1 MPEGVAHWKERN
13 AELEALKQRFQ
24 EWEKTHPEKKKGE
37 SMPTKKEETT
47 TNIFDM
53 SKPLEGEV
61 PIKPNLASPED
72 FIAQPENA
80 RELSKRQRR
89 SRGLANDVTVVTKTI
104 VTIHAARPRPDGDIV
119 RYDCGN
125 GLVIPWK
132 VGQTLADA
140 IRASVQAAP
149 AERHVE
155 EL

>member
-24 EWEKTHPEKKKGE
+24 EWDKTHPEKEGD
-37 SMPTKKEETT
+37 MPKKEETT
-47 TNIFDM
+47 KDIFDL
-53 SKPLEGEV
+53 SKQLEGDAMTETKPDYAPAV
-61 PIKPNLASPED
+61 P
-72 FIAQPENA
+72 
-80 RELSKRQRR
+80 KRRR
-89 SRGLANDVTVVTKTI
+89 PRQQANDVTVVTKTI
-104 VTIHAARPRPDGDIV
+104 VTIHAGRPRPDGDIV